1 MCLVERL
8 GSAGSLRH
16 LTFWNLPIVPGW
28 LEQVALA
35 LPNLQSLSVSAISSH
50 DTAEGTTFSAEL
62 SKALPHLRRLRYLQC
77 TPEGLVI
84 ENSASSQPLFAST
97 LKVLHLRTLGSSQP
111 ADARRSTSLTAALAE
126 QAKQLEILCLED
138 WLDSKGLVNVA
149 RLKNLTYLDV
159 NIHSSCIQQYGQ
171 MLRALPKLRAVGL
184 SGQKTWNCHD
194 GDERSEGWE
203 LSCREVLELVGAVV
217 ENAPQIEHFSTPDL
231 ACEWDASGGV
241 AYIRRLAELN
251 SLISLDFCQYDCDS
265 DTV

>member
-62 SKALPHLRRLRYLQC
+62 SKALPHRLRYLQC

-171 MLRALPKLRAVGL
+171 VLRALPKLRAVGL
-184 SGQKTWNCHD
+184 SGRRLGAAMTVMNARKVGSSAVAKCW
-194 GDERSEGWE
+194 S
-203 LSCREVLELVGAVV
+203 LSVLSLRTRLKS
-217 ENAPQIEHFSTPDL
+217 STSPHRIWL
-231 ACEWDASGGV
+231 ANGM
-241 AYIRRLAELN
+241 RLAEWH
-251 SLISLDFCQYDCDS
+251 ISAD
-265 DTV
+265 